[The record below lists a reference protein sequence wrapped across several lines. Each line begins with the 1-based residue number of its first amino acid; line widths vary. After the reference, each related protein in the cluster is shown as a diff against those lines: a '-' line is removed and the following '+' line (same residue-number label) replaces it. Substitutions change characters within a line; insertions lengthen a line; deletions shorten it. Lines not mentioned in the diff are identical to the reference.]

1 MHNISANGVHLAV
14 TDVLYGKKAADD
26 TVQTE
31 DMVCPEETGEDDDEE
46 EDALQEEEEGF
57 VLDRN
62 VPDAVLPD
70 LTQDFSSIIQKVRNV
85 VKFFR
90 NIFTEIASNKKF
102 SFLFLSQN
110 FYMSK
115 IVYKKNIWT
124 WNRVTIKVQI
134 SN

>member
-1 MHNISANGVHLAV
+1 MHNISAHGVHLAV
-14 TDVLYGKKAADD
+14 LDVLYGKKAADD
-26 TVQTE
+26 TLQTE
-31 DMVCPEETGEDDDEE
+31 DLVCPEETGEDNDEE
-46 EDALQEEEEGF
+46 EDALQEEEGF

-70 LTQDFSSIIQKVRNV
+70 LTQDFGSIIQKVRNV

-110 FYMSK
+110 FYMSN
-115 IVYKKNIWT
+115 IVYKK
-124 WNRVTIKVQI
+124 KHLDLE
-134 SN
+134 